1 MSLGQTHS
9 TNVSYLKALRPLF
22 TKAITM
28 FSYADDT
35 FPRVD
40 TFPDRSVLDKI
51 KFTMDVLSEKY
62 KGAGKMSTQ
71 EQFTSKV
78 LDVDSLPSFTL
89 IKELVEKMR
98 SDLLINLEALEEIF
112 NKTTMK
118 IDVSAKVI
126 DGRKTNLQVM
136 CLIIFF
142 ALNQK
147 NSIF

>member
-1 MSLGQTHS
+1 
-9 TNVSYLKALRPLF
+9 
-22 TKAITM
+22 M
-28 FSYADDT
+28 FSYADKT
-35 FPRVD
+35 FPRIENY
-40 TFPDRSVLDKI
+40 PDRGILDKM

-78 LDVDSLPSFTL
+78 LNVDSLPSFTL
-89 IKELVEKMR
+89 INELVEKMR
-98 SDLLINLEALEEIF
+98 LELVINLGTLEDTF

-118 IDVSAKVI
+118 IDVSAKLV

-142 ALNQK
+142 FTLNQK
-147 NSIF
+147 NFHF